1 MSRRSI
7 NRARA
12 ETTNPEWRE
21 PTQASEGLR
30 PEDEIA
36 NLKNENAGLRARIG
50 VLEARTHAPR
60 APTPE
65 EILAAFAKL
74 TGQTMATAD
83 EKPKPKATKPKA
95 H

>member
-36 NLKNENAGLRARIG
+36 NLKNENAGLKARI
-50 VLEARTHAPR
+50 VALEARTR
-60 APTPE
+60 LTRDPTPE
-65 EILAAFAKL
+65 EILAGLAKL
-74 TGQTMATAD
+74 TGQAIATAD